1 MHCPGP
7 QKGEIHIIQSNQLA
21 DQVAKAGDSQA
32 MRGSLQI
39 NLSKYQV
46 VYPEKEWGFT
56 LDHTTPEGDVCMW
69 NCPVS

>member
-1 MHCPGP
+1 MYVSHLTKL
-7 QKGEIHIIQSNQLA
+7 QRQA
-21 DQVAKAGDSQA
+21 AKAGDSQA

-56 LDHTTPEGDVCMW
+56 LDHTTLGRDVCIW
-69 NCPVS
+69 NCPDS